1 MQMQLNMQSIITMM
15 LNRMMSCTPTTI
27 CISMNVDVDGRTQ
40 MSHKSSHELVKESQ
54 LEHRDIKL
62 SWNMEYLFIA
72 SLMGFLKLNTESL
85 F

>member
-1 MQMQLNMQSIITMM
+1 
-15 LNRMMSCTPTTI
+15 
-27 CISMNVDVDGRTQ
+27 MNVDVDGRTQ